1 MIFINNIIL
10 YILYPILIIYFLQFL
25 ADKVLKKRFS
35 KVNYHFANILIIIV
49 LITLISNLT
58 QIILLIKYDFFY
70 QFKEEFKYTL
80 ITILVATPLI
90 TLYKKK
96 EFIFNKSFLK
106 FNNNLSKENI
116 IFKFFLIIVFLS
128 AIGIVSDADS
138 LIYNSKIS
146 KLILSGFD
154 VSYFIDNIHIS
165 LLGTMEIFNI
175 YQEIL
180 NVSNLNRILNIFIM
194 FNFIVFTSTYFENYK
209 NKNLFLLS
217 IFSIP
222 LLAII
227 LTHEK
232 TYFTPIIVQ
241 FSIFLILLTE
251 KKIDEE
257 TKLLIISGLFASS
270 LYKLNFILTGSII
283 FIYFLIKFQK
293 NFFSLNLLKTT
304 FLSFFIII
312 FPLLLFKYILFGNPF
327 NPILNEIFNSI
338 YNENINNNFSS
349 YINEWK
355 ISGSL
360 IFPLNLF
367 IPGNISNIHNTL
379 GLSLIT
385 IFFIK
390 NFYSKKNMEII
401 SIFLILSIFIAKF
414 IQNSPRFFILPLM
427 VLMSFL
433 LFNEVKLKKFLT
445 IFFILQFLFTILVLS
460 LMIPVTITTSW
471 FNKGNEKY
479 KNSYIFRYNINK
491 QIAKYIGEDQFIITD
506 LPNYY
511 SENFEISTMIMHLA
525 NSIEDLNEYKKF
537 INNNN
542 VKYMVTLNKKILE
555 TEFYSYK
562 NKKISNF
569 FIKCF
574 KKPYVKKFTV
584 DVANRKKLL
593 LNMKKKNTFYL
604 YKINNN
610 CKF

>member
-25 ADKVLKKRFS
+25 ANKILKKRFN
-35 KVNYHFANILIIIV
+35 KVNFYFANILIIII

-70 QFKEEFKYTL
+70 QFKEEFKYIL
-80 ITILVATPLI
+80 ITILIATPVI
-90 TLYKKK
+90 TLYQKKG
-96 EFIFNKSFLK
+96 FVLHKSFLE

-128 AIGIVSDADS
+128 AVGIVSDADS

-180 NVSNLNRILNIFIM
+180 DVSNLNRILNIFIM
-194 FNFIVFTSTYFENYK
+194 ANFIFFAGTYFENYK

-217 IFSIP
+217 LFSIP

-232 TYFTPIIVQ
+232 TYFTPIIAQ
-241 FSIFLILLTE
+241 FSIFLLLLTE
-251 KKIDEE
+251 KKIDDE

-270 LYKLNFILTGSII
+270 LHKLNFILTGSII

-293 NFFSLNLLKTT
+293 NLFCLNLLKTT

-327 NPILNEIFNSI
+327 NPVLSEIFNSI

-349 YINEWK
+349 YINEWRNR
-355 ISGSL
+355 GSL
-360 IFPLNLF
+360 TFPLNLF
-367 IPGNISNIHNTL
+367 IPGSVSTIHNTL
-379 GLSLIT
+379 GLGLII

-390 NFYSKKNMEII
+390 NIYSKKNMEII
-401 SIFLILSIFIAKF
+401 SIFLLLIIFISIFV
-414 IQNSPRFFILPLM
+414 QNSPRFFILPLM

-433 LFNEVKLKKFLT
+433 LFNEIKLKKFLT
-445 IFFILQFLFTILVLS
+445 IFFVLQFLFTILVLS

-471 FNKGNEKY
+471 FNKGSDKY
-479 KNSYIFRYNINK
+479 KDSYIFRYNINK

-511 SENFEISTMIMHLA
+511 SENFEISTMIINLA
-525 NSIEDLNEYKKF
+525 NNNKDLNEYKKF
-537 INNNN
+537 INNND

-555 TEFYSYK
+555 TEFYNYK
-562 NKKISNF
+562 NKKIDNF

-574 KKPYVKKFTV
+574 KEPYIKKFTV

-593 LNMKKKNTFYL
+593 LKMNKKNTFYL
-604 YKINNN
+604 YKIDRN

>member
-1 MIFINNIIL
+1 MIFFNNIIL
-10 YILYPILIIYFLQFL
+10 YIIYPILIIYFLQFL
-25 ADKVLKKRFS
+25 TVKILKKKFT
-35 KVNYHFANILIIIV
+35 KVNYHFANILIIII
-49 LITLISNLT
+49 LIALISNLT

-70 QFKEEFKYTL
+70 QFKEEFKYIL
-80 ITILVATPLI
+80 ITILIATPII
-90 TLYKKK
+90 TLYQKK
-96 EFIFNKSFLK
+96 EFILTKNFLK
-106 FNNNLSKENI
+106 LNNNLSKENI
-116 IFKFFLIIVFLS
+116 IFKFFLIIIFLS
-128 AIGIVSDADS
+128 AVGIVSDADS

-146 KLILSGFD
+146 KLILSGFH

-180 NVSNLNRILNIFIM
+180 NVTNLNRILNIFIM
-194 FNFIVFTSTYFENYK
+194 ANFIVFVSTYFENYK

-232 TYFTPIIVQ
+232 TYFIPIIVQ
-241 FSIFLILLTE
+241 FSIFLLLLTE
-251 KKIDEE
+251 KKIDDE
-257 TKLLIISGLFASS
+257 TKLLIILGLFASS

-293 NFFSLNLLKTT
+293 NFFCLNLIKKI
-304 FLSFFIII
+304 FLSFIIII

-327 NPILNEIFNSI
+327 NPVLNGIFNSI

-349 YINEWK
+349 YINEWMNN
-355 ISGSL
+355 GSL

-367 IPGNISNIHNTL
+367 IPGSISNIHNTL
-379 GLSLIT
+379 GLGLIA
-385 IFFIK
+385 FLCIK
-390 NFYSKKNMEII
+390 NIYSKKNMEIV
-401 SIFLILSIFIAKF
+401 SIFLLLTIFIAVF
-414 IQNSPRFFILPLM
+414 IQHSPRFFILPLM

-433 LFNEVKLKKFLT
+433 LFNEIKLKKFLT
-445 IFFILQFLFTILVLS
+445 IFFVLQFLFTILVLS

-471 FNKGNEKY
+471 FDKSSEKY

-491 QIAKYIGEDQFIITD
+491 QIDKYIGEDQFIITD

-511 SENFEISTMIMHLA
+511 SKNFEISTMIMHLA
-525 NSIEDLNEYKKF
+525 NNNEDLTEYKKF

-542 VKYMVTLNKKILE
+542 IKYMVTLNKSILE

-562 NKKISNF
+562 NKKIDNF
-569 FIKCF
+569 FTKCF
-574 KKPYVKKFTV
+574 KKPYIKKFTV
-584 DVANRKKLL
+584 DVANRKKILL
-593 LNMKKKNTFYL
+593 KIQTKNTFYL
-604 YKINNN
+604 YKIEKN

>member
-1 MIFINNIIL
+1 MIFFNNIIL
-10 YILYPILIIYFLQFL
+10 YIIYPILIIYFLQFL
-25 ADKVLKKRFS
+25 TVKILKKKFT
-35 KVNYHFANILIIIV
+35 KVNYHFANILIIII
-49 LITLISNLT
+49 LIALISNLT

-70 QFKEEFKYTL
+70 QFKEEFKYIL
-80 ITILVATPLI
+80 ITILIATPII
-90 TLYKKK
+90 TLYQKK
-96 EFIFNKSFLK
+96 EFILTKNFLK
-106 FNNNLSKENI
+106 LNNNLSKENI
-116 IFKFFLIIVFLS
+116 IFKFFLIIIFLS
-128 AIGIVSDADS
+128 AVGIVSDADS

-146 KLILSGFD
+146 KLILSGFH

-180 NVSNLNRILNIFIM
+180 NVTNLNRILNIFIM
-194 FNFIVFTSTYFENYK
+194 ANFIVFVSTYFENYK

-232 TYFTPIIVQ
+232 TYFIPIIVQ
-241 FSIFLILLTE
+241 FSIFLLLLTE
-251 KKIDEE
+251 KKIDDE
-257 TKLLIISGLFASS
+257 TKLLIILGLFASS

-293 NFFSLNLLKTT
+293 NFFCLNLIKKI
-304 FLSFFIII
+304 FLSFIIII

-327 NPILNEIFNSI
+327 NPVLNGIFNSI

-349 YINEWK
+349 YINEWMNN
-355 ISGSL
+355 GSL

-367 IPGNISNIHNTL
+367 IPGSISNIHNTL
-379 GLSLIT
+379 GLGLIA
-385 IFFIK
+385 FLCIK
-390 NFYSKKNMEII
+390 NIYSKKNMEIV
-401 SIFLILSIFIAKF
+401 SIFLLLTIFIAVF
-414 IQNSPRFFILPLM
+414 IQHSPRFFILPLM

-433 LFNEVKLKKFLT
+433 LFNEIKLKKFLT
-445 IFFILQFLFTILVLS
+445 IFFVLQFLFTILVLS

-471 FNKGNEKY
+471 FDKSSEKY

-491 QIAKYIGEDQFIITD
+491 QIDKYIGEDQFIITD

-511 SENFEISTMIMHLA
+511 SKNFEISTMIMHLA
-525 NSIEDLNEYKKF
+525 NNNEDLTEYKKF
-537 INNNN
+537 IKNNNI
-542 VKYMVTLNKKILE
+542 KYMVTLNKSILE

-562 NKKISNF
+562 NKKIDNF
-569 FIKCF
+569 FTKCF
-574 KKPYVKKFTV
+574 KKPYIKKFTV
-584 DVANRKKLL
+584 DVANRKKILL
-593 LNMKKKNTFYL
+593 KIQTKNTFYL
-604 YKINNN
+604 YKIEKN